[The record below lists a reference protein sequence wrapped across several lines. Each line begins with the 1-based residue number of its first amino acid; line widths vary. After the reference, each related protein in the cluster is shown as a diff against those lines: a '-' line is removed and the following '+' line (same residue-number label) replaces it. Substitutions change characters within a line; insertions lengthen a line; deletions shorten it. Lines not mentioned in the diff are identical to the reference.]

1 MKNYYAFISYSR
13 RDIGVALY
21 LQRRIEKY
29 VYPHE
34 MVDKENR
41 PMHDKF
47 VRPLFLDITDLTV
60 LHRTFNDNIKEAI
73 AASRYLIVICS
84 KHAAASPYVKEEI
97 EAFLATHDNK
107 TELILPV
114 YVNQVFT
121 GMPKVIDGILA
132 ERNCPIFIKGKGA
145 AGHIGRKYAYYHIL
159 EFLLK
164 ADFDK
169 LLNRYE
175 DYQRIKRFKRNTFFS
190 FVLAILIATLSYG
203 WYNQIKQTQY
213 ATDLAQFEKETF
225 PYSLVVGYIDNFLA
239 PTIHALSDSLQPAI
253 PHIVVM
259 MPNSYRHLDE
269 ETRKEHFRQ
278 VIEEMRVRYGFEGFE
293 PKEINIPGRRRKS
306 AIVQMNFSKIYTPV
320 FHDFA
325 TTVKAIRSV
334 VDYKFDASRHR
345 IKLDT
350 TKVSRD
356 EMVRDY
362 SIKFIEQAK
371 RELKEDSVKV
381 HFVSSH
387 EELLQALSL
396 IQKENDTKR
405 GKIVQ

>member
-1 MKNYYAFISYSR
+1 MKNYFAFISYSR

-34 MVDKENR
+34 MVEEENR
-41 PMHDKF
+41 PTHDKY

-60 LHRTFNDNIKEAI
+60 QHRTFSENIKEAI

-84 KHAAASPYVKEEI
+84 KYAASSSYVKDEI
-97 EAFLATHDNK
+97 EAFLATHDNR
-107 TELILPV
+107 TDLILPV
-114 YVNQVFT
+114 YVDQVFT
-121 GMPKVIDGILA
+121 GMPSVIDNILA
-132 ERNCPIFIKGKGA
+132 VRNCPIFIKGKGT

-164 ADFDK
+164 AEFDK

-175 DYQRIKRFKRNTFFS
+175 DYQRGKRLKRNIFLS
-190 FVLAILIATLSYG
+190 SVLSILVIALSYG
-203 WYNQIKQTQY
+203 WYYQIKQTQY

-239 PTIHALSDSLQPAI
+239 PTMQALADSLQPAI

-259 MPNSYRHLDE
+259 MPNSYHHLDE
-269 ETRKEHFRQ
+269 ETRKEHYRQ
-278 VIEEMRVRYGFEGFE
+278 VLDEMKKHYGFNGFE
-293 PKEINIPGRRRKS
+293 SKEINIPGRRRKS
-306 AIVQMNFSKIYTPV
+306 AIVQMKFSKINTPV

-334 VDYKFDASRHR
+334 VDYKFDASRHS
-345 IKLDT
+345 IKIDT
-350 TKVSRD
+350 TQVSRD
-356 EMVRDY
+356 EMVREY

-371 RELKEDSVKV
+371 RELGKDSVKV
-381 HFVSSH
+381 HFVSSR
-387 EELLQALSL
+387 EELLQALSQ
-396 IQKENDTKR
+396 IQKEN
-405 GKIVQ
+405 I

>member
-13 RDIGVALY
+13 KDIGVALY

-34 MVDKENR
+34 MVDDEHR
-41 PMHDKF
+41 PMHDKY

-60 LHRTFNDNIKEAI
+60 SHRTFNENIKEAI

-84 KHAAASPYVKEEI
+84 ESASVSSYVKEEI
-97 EAFLATHDNK
+97 DAFLTTHDNK

-114 YVNQVFT
+114 YVDQVFT
-121 GMPKVIDGILA
+121 GMPKVIDSILA
-132 ERNCPIFIKGKGA
+132 ERNCPIFIKGKGT

-175 DYQRIKRFKRNTFFS
+175 DYQRVKRMKRNIFLS
-190 FVLAILIATLSYG
+190 FVLTIIITTLSYG
-203 WYNQIKQTQY
+203 WYYQIKQTQY

-225 PYSLVVGYIDNFLA
+225 PYSLVIGYVDNFLS
-239 PTIHALSDSLQPAI
+239 PTVHTLSDSLQPSI
-253 PHIVVM
+253 PHVVIM

-278 VIEEMRVRYGFEGFE
+278 VIEEMKDRYGFEGFE

-306 AIVQMNFSKIYTPV
+306 AIVQMKFSKINTPV

-325 TTVKAIRSV
+325 TTVKAIHSV
-334 VDYKFDASRHR
+334 VDYKFDALRHR

-350 TKVSRD
+350 TQVTRD
-356 EMVRDY
+356 EMVCDY

-371 RELKEDSVKV
+371 RELKDDSVKV

-387 EELLQALSL
+387 EELLKALSQ
-396 IQKENDTKR
+396 IQKDNK
-405 GKIVQ
+405 